1 MRNRILAQSNAPAY
15 RSLEAGQSLV
25 EFALILPV
33 LLILLLGIA
42 DFGRVFT
49 SGITTETAARNAA
62 EAVAQEY
69 LQLDQLDGAPDGS
82 LTGGNYQALHETAFE
97 VACREAE
104 RLPDRSTDGG
114 GNCLMPVIAVCV
126 HDLASGDANCP
137 ETSAAAPAAC
147 NQMSSG
153 WSATQAT
160 ADTPF
165 VEVRI
170 CYRFD
175 PLVTVPMGDWG
186 SIWLQRENYFTVA
199 NY

>member
-1 MRNRILAQSNAPAY
+1 MIARPGGRTHIDREP
-15 RSLEAGQSLV
+15 RGQSLV
-25 EFALILPV
+25 EFALILPI

-49 SGITTETAARNAA
+49 SAITTETAARNAA

-69 LQLDQLDGAPDGS
+69 LQLDQLDGVSDGS
-82 LTGGNYQALHETAFE
+82 LTAANYQALHDTAFE

-104 RLPDRSTDGG
+104 RLPDRVLDGG
-114 GNCLMPVIAVCV
+114 GNCLMPIIGVCV
-126 HDLASGDANCP
+126 HDMAQGDPNCPQTSASYPANCD
-137 ETSAAAPAAC
+137 
-147 NQMSSG
+147 QMVG
-153 WSATQAT
+153 NWTTAQGA
-160 ADTPF
+160 ADTPWI
-165 VEVRI
+165 EVRL